1 MKNIFIIIIS
11 IVVGIFVFIFKELDS
26 EPVIYKKDFESIDY
40 EPVVDYSYFQPD
52 GQTVNLKYTYTDDI
66 YKNIK
71 FYGNSLPNDI
81 VVMSQF
87 DKKIIFLNKD
97 LTIKWVYPSGGRF
110 VRVINNK
117 IYASNEFDV
126 KIIDIINLDGI
137 LESQIY
143 FPYQINNIQYYN
155 NTLLVVPNLKES
167 KIFLYEFNSKN
178 LKLGSKTYESKTVA
192 MYPRDAIIN
201 NNLLYTVDTFGHK
214 IIVEDIKS
222 NSIKSVYDAYF
233 PNEIQ
238 IIDDYLYI
246 LEEHNDRL
254 MSINLKT
261 GNKKISFAP
270 SLDLFWNIDSL
281 IVPKSNL
288 ICKEGMHLKSIVSD
302 SCLGKWTLYSPNGFK
317 ILSEQNGG
325 GIMFADTDNHR
336 ILYFDS
342 NKNETVITGF
352 NNPVKFD
359 IVR

>member
-1 MKNIFIIIIS
+1 MIVIFF
-11 IVVGIFVFIFKELDS
+11 VVGIFIFIYNDNRPIVYKQNFK
-26 EPVIYKKDFESIDY
+26 SIDY
-40 EPVVDYSYFQPD
+40 ESVVDYSYFQPD

-71 FYGNSLPNDI
+71 FYGNSLPKDI

-110 VRVINNK
+110 VRVIDNK

-137 LESQIY
+137 LENQIY
-143 FPYQINNIQYYN
+143 FPYEINNIQYYDN
-155 NTLLVVPNLKES
+155 MLLVVPNLNES

-178 LKLGSKTYESKTVA
+178 LRLGSRIYESKTVA
-192 MYPRDAIIN
+192 MYPRDTIIN

-222 NSIKSVYDAYF
+222 NSIKSVYDTYF

-254 MSINLKT
+254 ISINLKT
-261 GNKKISFAP
+261 SNKNVSFAP
-270 SLDLFWNIDSL
+270 SLDLFWNTDSL

-288 ICKEGMHLKSIVSD
+288 ICKEGNFFKSIVSD

-325 GIMFADTDNHR
+325 GN
-336 ILYFDS
+336 Y
-342 NKNETVITGF
+342 VC
-352 NNPVKFD
+352 
-359 IVR
+359 

>member
-1 MKNIFIIIIS
+1 MKKVFMIVIFF
-11 IVVGIFVFIFKELDS
+11 VVGIFIFIYNDNRPIVYKQNFK
-26 EPVIYKKDFESIDY
+26 SIDY
-40 EPVVDYSYFQPD
+40 ESVVDYSYFQPD

-71 FYGNSLPNDI
+71 FYGNSLPKDI

-110 VRVINNK
+110 VRVIDNK

-137 LESQIY
+137 LENQIY
-143 FPYQINNIQYYN
+143 FPYEINNIQYYDN
-155 NTLLVVPNLKES
+155 MLLVVPNLNES

-178 LKLGSKTYESKTVA
+178 LRLGSRIYESKTVA

-222 NSIKSVYDAYF
+222 NSIKSVYDTYF

-254 MSINLKT
+254 ISINLKT
-261 GNKKISFAP
+261 SNKNVSFAP
-270 SLDLFWNIDSL
+270 SLDLFWNTDSL

-288 ICKEGMHLKSIVSD
+288 ICKEGNFFKSIVSD
-302 SCLGKWTLYSPNGFK
+302 TCLGIFTLYSPNGFR
-317 ILSEQNGG
+317 ILTKEEGLG
-325 GIMFADTDNHR
+325 VMFADTDNHR
-336 ILYFDS
+336 ILYF
-342 NKNETVITGF
+342 NGNNTTVITGF